1 MTKPPKWWS
10 ANGPPS
16 PTTPM
21 SQLDMQVQ
29 HDRQTSKQIRN
40 NRYYEL
46 DNEDDSF
53 MFKYKLSD
61 GTFVFTTHSSVKKLR
76 QVLKTTKQISLSKD
90 VNNSCAN
97 QNILNNSPQKN
108 SIYSLIER
116 AKIKK
121 KVILSPNNIGTNDSV
136 TNNSVADN
144 SAFSPTE
151 NPSKIFSPLSM

>member
-40 NRYYEL
+40 NGYYEL

-53 MFKYKLSD
+53 MFKHKLSD

-108 SIYSLIER
+108 SIYSNDDDADFTLITR
-116 AKIKK
+116 T
-121 KVILSPNNIGTNDSV
+121 SPNLK
-136 TNNSVADN
+136 
-144 SAFSPTE
+144 PLQY
-151 NPSKIFSPLSM
+151 PSQKATPGKNTSSFMHLTKLESNCTRT